1 MIKSVHLFYYP
12 HLLKKYVMQNKMK
25 WALLLIVMISLAAC
39 AGSKGSKGCGCP
51 SKKGMVG
58 Y

>member
-1 MIKSVHLFYYP
+1 
-12 HLLKKYVMQNKMK
+12 MQNNMK
-25 WALLLIVMISLAAC
+25 WALLLIVVFAMSAC